1 VNGSTSQHEFLPFVR
16 RFATV
21 YQRREYGRL
30 FKSLRYRNLQKLKA
44 RPVNLTPLLQVL
56 LSGGSVNKTKTL
68 RVFARIRRGFS
79 QSRGLSVR

>member
-30 FKSLRYRNLQKLKA
+30 FKSLRYRNLQKLNA
-44 RPVNLTPLLQVL
+44 ACQSDTIVA
-56 LSGGSVNKTKTL
+56 SVT
-68 RVFARIRRGFS
+68 
-79 QSRGLSVR
+79 VRWFG